1 MTTAFS
7 ARAFRFRALHAGPD
21 LLRLAN
27 AWDVGSAR
35 LIESVGAPAIAT
47 TSAGVAWSL
56 GHPDGDALPLF
67 QHLNVV
73 KAIAAA
79 VKLPVTVDIEDGY
92 SADPKEVGAAVGRF
106 AAAGAVGINI
116 EDGAGTAEALA
127 AKIKAARRPD
137 LFINARCDVWLRALA
152 PGDEHA
158 ETMRR
163 AALYAA
169 AGADC
174 IFVPGVTDRDA
185 IARLATEIQAQFGLP
200 LNVLARDGLPDTATL
215 AAMGVRRLSAGSGI
229 AQAAFGLAR
238 SLAQDFLT
246 GDGSNVR
253 ATMTYA
259 EINSLMG

>member
-7 ARAFRFRALHAGPD
+7 SRAARFRAAHAGPE

-35 LIESVGAPAIAT
+35 LIESLGAPAIAT
-47 TSAGVAWSL
+47 TSAGMAWSL
-56 GHPDGDALPLF
+56 GFPDGDALPLF
-67 QHLNVV
+67 QHLNAV
-73 KAIAAA
+73 KAIVAA
-79 VKLPVTVDIEDGY
+79 VKLPVTVDIEGGY
-92 SADPKEVGAAVGRF
+92 SDEPKEVGAAVGRF

-116 EDGAGTAEALA
+116 EDGAGTPELLA

-152 PGDEHA
+152 PGKEHA

-163 AALYAA
+163 AAIYAA

-174 IFVPGVTDRDA
+174 IFVPGVTDADA
-185 IARLATEIQAQFGLP
+185 ITRLASDIRDQFGLP
-200 LNVLARDGLPDTATL
+200 LNVLARDGVPDAPAL

-229 AQAAFGLAR
+229 TQAVYGLAR
-238 SLAQDFLT
+238 TLAHDFLT
-246 GDGSNVR
+246 GDASTVPG
-253 ATMTYA
+253 TITYG

>member
-7 ARAFRFRALHAGPD
+7 ARAARFRALHAGPE

-35 LIESVGAPAIAT
+35 LIESLGAPAIAT

-56 GHPDGDALPLF
+56 GYPDGDALPLF

-73 KAIAAA
+73 KAIVAA
-79 VKLPVTVDIEDGY
+79 VKLPVTVDIEGGY
-92 SADPKEVGAAVGRF
+92 SDDPKEVGAAVGRF
-106 AAAGAVGINI
+106 AAAGAIGINI
-116 EDGAGTAEALA
+116 EDGAGSPEHLA
-127 AKIKAARRPD
+127 AKIKAAKRPD

-163 AALYAA
+163 AALYGA

-174 IFVPGVTDRDA
+174 IFVPGVTDADA
-185 IARLATEIQAQFGLP
+185 IARLAADIQAQLGLP
-200 LNVLARDGLPDTATL
+200 MNVLARDGLPDAPAL
-215 AAMGVRRLSAGSGI
+215 AAMGIRRLSAGSGI
-229 AQAAFGLAR
+229 TQAVYGLTR

-246 GDGSNVR
+246 GDASAVP
-253 ATMTYA
+253 ATMTYG